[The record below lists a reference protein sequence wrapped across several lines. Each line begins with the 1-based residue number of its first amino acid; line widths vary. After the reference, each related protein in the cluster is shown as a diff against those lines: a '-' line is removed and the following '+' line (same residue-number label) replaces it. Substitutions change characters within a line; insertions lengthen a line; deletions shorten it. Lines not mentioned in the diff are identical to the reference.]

1 MKVYIFTVTITVMLI
16 AISFQVYSVNANST
30 ITTLLAWF
38 GPPEDINHDGSV
50 DYLDA
55 SSLVYHYGT
64 TDIPSGPG
72 VARWDINRD
81 GSCDYLDASR
91 LVNKYGLYWLV

>member
-1 MKVYIFTVTITVMLI
+1 MLI
-16 AISFQVYSVNANST
+16 AISFQMCLNANST
-30 ITTLLAWF
+30 DTITTLIAWF

-64 TDIPSGPG
+64 TDVPSGPG
-72 VARWDINRD
+72 IARWDINRD

-91 LVNKYGLYWLV
+91 LVNKYGLYWLT